1 MAYIAARF
9 PTSISYGSRGGPGF
23 KTAIFEKNSGFEK
36 RNKNWSRQR
45 AKYKIAF
52 GIKTRAQMDEL
63 RALFYAVQGAGDIF
77 RYKDWADFET
87 GAQTLSAISGS
98 TDIYQISKTY
108 SYLGIDGAT
117 NYTYTRKITRP
128 IGIPASTLTGVDD
141 NGTPLTEGT
150 HFTVDYELG
159 QIDFTGGSAPHGTP
173 TGPVTI
179 TQCAFDVP
187 ARFNIDDFDS
197 ELEFYDVES
206 VTGLEVWE
214 VKE

>member
-63 RALFYAVQGAGDIF
+63 RALFYAVQGAG
-77 RYKDWADFET
+77 
-87 GAQTLSAISGS
+87 
-98 TDIYQISKTY
+98 YQISKTY